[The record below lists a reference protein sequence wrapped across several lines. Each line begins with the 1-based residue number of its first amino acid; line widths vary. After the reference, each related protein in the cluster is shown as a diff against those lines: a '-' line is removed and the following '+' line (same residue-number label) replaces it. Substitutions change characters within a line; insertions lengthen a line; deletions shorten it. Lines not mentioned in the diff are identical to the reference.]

1 MAVGNCYEVSFVN
14 GDKQLIQKY
23 AFRIVSYILVAVLA
37 AGGTYYA
44 VTGSDSAGQS
54 KLSALEEIIEKY
66 FIGQSDAT
74 LMGDAAAQAMV
85 GALGDRW
92 SYYISAA
99 DMEAFNEQ
107 KNNAYVGI
115 GVTIAERKDGLGL
128 DVVQVTAGG
137 PAEEAGI
144 VIGDTIVAVDGDRLE
159 GMELSA
165 SRDLIRGEAGTNVQ
179 ITVLRDGAEQAV
191 TVQRRHLVV
200 AVATGTMLAN
210 NVGYVRIVNFNEH
223 CSEQTI
229 AEVEKL
235 VASGAKQIVFDV
247 RYNPG
252 GYVRELVELLD
263 YLLPAGP
270 LFREENYQGDQHVEY
285 SDEAF
290 LDMPMAV
297 LVNSE
302 SYSAAEFFAAALSEY
317 DAAVI
322 VGEQTVGK
330 GYYQNTFMLPDG
342 SAVAI
347 STGKY
352 TTPNG
357 VSLALKGIEPDI
369 TVPVDQQTA
378 AAIYAGTLLPEDDPQ
393 VTAAVNALL
402 PET

>member
-1 MAVGNCYEVSFVN
+1 MN
-14 GDKQLIQKY
+14 GDKQLVQKY

-44 VTGSDSAGQS
+44 MAGSGRADQS
-54 KLSALEEIIEKY
+54 KLAALEQLIDKY
-66 FIGQSDAT
+66 FIGDADAT
-74 LMGDAAAQAMV
+74 LMGDAAADAMI

-92 SYYISAA
+92 SYYIPAA
-99 DMEAFNEQ
+99 QMQAYNDQ

-115 GVTIAERKDGLGL
+115 GVTIAERKDGMGL
-128 DVVQVTAGG
+128 DVVQVTSGG
-137 PAEEAGI
+137 PAEQAG
-144 VIGDTIVAVDGDRLE
+144 VLPGDAIVAVDGRRLE
-159 GMELSA
+159 GLDINA
-165 SRDLIRGEAGTNVQ
+165 CKDLIRGEAGTTVQ
-179 ITVLRDGAEQAV
+179 ITILRDNAEHTLMV
-191 TVQRRHLVV
+191 ERRQMVV
-200 AVATGTMLAN
+200 AVATGTMLDDQI
-210 NVGYVRIVNFNEH
+210 GYVRIVNFNEY

-229 AEVEKL
+229 AEVKKL
-235 VASGAKQIVFDV
+235 VGLGATQIIFDV

-285 SDEAF
+285 SDAQF
-290 LDMPMAV
+290 LDLPMAV
-297 LVNSE
+297 LVNAD

-317 DAAVI
+317 EAAVI
-322 VGEQTVGK
+322 VGEKTVGK

-357 VSLALKGIEPDI
+357 VSLTGQGIEPDVF
-369 TVPVDQQTA
+369 VPVDQQTA
-378 AAIYAGTLLPEDDPQ
+378 QGIIAGTLLPGDDPQ
-393 VTAAVNALL
+393 VLAAVKALN
-402 PET
+402 TAK